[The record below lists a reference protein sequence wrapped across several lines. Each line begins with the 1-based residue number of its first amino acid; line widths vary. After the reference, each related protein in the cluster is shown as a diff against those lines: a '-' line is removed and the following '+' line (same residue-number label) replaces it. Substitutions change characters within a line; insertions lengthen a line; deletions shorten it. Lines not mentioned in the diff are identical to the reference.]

1 MKPLR
6 VGVIGAGGHARLH
19 FDMFAKEP
27 EIELAAIAELDP
39 ERLERA
45 LETHGAEKGYG
56 DYREMLDS
64 CELDIVEVL
73 TMPAHLTPIVV
84 ECLERGFHTV
94 IEKPV
99 GMSSAD
105 AETMLEASKGCS
117 GLHMVS
123 VNRRYVPEVLA
134 TKRLVLERGGTVQVA
149 AVYNKPVTTIGTS
162 KLPVTPVPI
171 ICDAIHHVDLIR
183 WMSGPSMETAAVP
196 TYVYADAWSGE
207 REGSFRYNAIIGMD
221 TGGRGTMMSH
231 YGVGGRIQR
240 AEVHGEDFSAY
251 LDLSAEPKV
260 ELYVDNALVEEPLDV
275 EAVGGAEYNETRH
288 FVDCIRQG
296 TKPWSTLDD
305 LVITTRLSEAIA
317 GGTKGEVQA

>member
-6 VGVIGAGGHARLH
+6 VGVIGVGGHARLH

-27 EIELAAIAELDP
+27 EIEVTAIAEINP
-39 ERLERA
+39 ERLKQA
-45 LETHGAEKGYG
+45 VATYQAGSGFD
-56 DYREMLDS
+56 DYRKMFDS

-84 ECLERGFHTV
+84 ECLERGYHTV

-105 AETMLEASKGCS
+105 AETMLEASKGSS

-123 VNRRYVPEVLA
+123 VNRRFMPAVLA
-134 TKRLVLERGGTVQVA
+134 TKRMVLERGGTVQVA

-183 WMSGPSMETAAVP
+183 WMSGPSMERAAVP

-207 REGSFRYNAIIGMD
+207 REGSFRYNAIVGLD

-231 YGVGGRIQR
+231 YGVGGRVQR

-251 LDLSAEPKV
+251 LDLAAEPKV
-260 ELYVDNALVEEPLDV
+260 ELYVENALVEEPLDLD
-275 EAVGGAEYNETRH
+275 AVGGAEYNETRH

-296 TKPWSTLDD
+296 RKSWSTLDD
-305 LVITTRLSEAIA
+305 LVVTMRLSEAIA
-317 GGTKGEVQA
+317 AGTRGEVRA